1 MHNLNAWHSWHQ
13 ALSAFDDVCL
23 TIDLY
28 RFHRATRTYEHM
40 AFHLIK
46 NMCTYLVPNARVIVE
61 RLLVR
66 GVCQGRADSRPGGL
80 VYGCADPLHYVV
92 AGRLAGTEICNL
104 LAPCN

>member
-1 MHNLNAWHSWHQ
+1 M
-13 ALSAFDDVCL
+13 
-23 TIDLY
+23 
-28 RFHRATRTYEHM
+28 
-40 AFHLIK
+40 K

-104 LAPCN
+104 LAPCKRHIPSTPCVSVGTLTLAGESSASEARRASNFTAECTP